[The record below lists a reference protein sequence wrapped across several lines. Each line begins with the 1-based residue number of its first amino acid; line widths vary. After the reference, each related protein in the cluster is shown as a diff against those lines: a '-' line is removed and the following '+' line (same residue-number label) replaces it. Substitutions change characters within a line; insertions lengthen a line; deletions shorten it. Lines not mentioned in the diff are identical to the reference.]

1 MPPTC
6 TVAVERPDSICFA
19 SASAWLIG
27 IANASVAPTVWKEK
41 PTDAAVFM
49 PMTRL
54 EPSSSGPPESPGWSA
69 AFVSIRPS
77 SCSAPFCS
85 SDAVIVL
92 PRPTI
97 APRTVDSFPVP
108 PALPVAV
115 TCWPTCSF
123 EEFPTVAVRRFDA
136 PLSWST
142 ATSSA
147 TS

>member
-1 MPPTC
+1 MP
-6 TVAVERPDSICFA
+6 I
-19 SASAWLIG
+19 
-27 IANASVAPTVWKEK
+27 
-41 PTDAAVFM
+41 
-49 PMTRL
+49 TRL
-54 EPSSSGPPESPGWSA
+54 EPLNSGPPESPGWSGA
-69 AFVSIRPS
+69 LLSIRPS
-77 SCSAPFCS
+77 SCSEPFCS

-97 APRTVDSFPVP
+97 VPRTLASFPVP

-115 TCWPTCSF
+115 TCWPTRSV
-123 EEFPTVAVRRFDA
+123 EEFPSAAVRRFDA